1 LISPKSFAQKAL
13 QFYDQHGR
21 KDLPWQQNKS
31 AYSVWV
37 SEIMLQQT
45 QVKTVIPYY
54 LKFIDSFATVDALAK
69 ADIDEVLHH
78 WAGLGYYSRAR
89 NLHACAKIVV
99 EQYQGEFPS
108 DIESMIK
115 LPGIGESTGGAILSL
130 AYGLPEAILDGN
142 VKRVLARVFLV
153 DGWYGNAQVSK
164 TLWQLSRKYTP
175 KRRTGDFNQAM
186 MDLGADICNRAKP
199 RCEECPL
206 SKHCLANLQHK
217 TKEYPHRKPS
227 KKIPT
232 KQATM
237 LLTLN
242 KNAQIQLIK
251 RPPSGIWGGLWSL
264 PEETKPSTKTILVD
278 NFKHTFS
285 HFHLQIKV
293 IKGSQANRVEDNN
306 ALAWHNISDLTK
318 LALPTPIKKFLYK
331 QFQIIEK

>member
-1 LISPKSFAQKAL
+1 
-13 QFYDQHGR
+13 
-21 KDLPWQQNKS
+21 
-31 AYSVWV
+31 
-37 SEIMLQQT
+37 MLQQT

-54 LKFIDSFATVDALAK
+54 LKFISSFATVELLAK
-69 ADIDEVLHH
+69 ADVDEVLHR

-99 EQYQGEFPS
+99 EQYQGEFPL
-108 DIESMIK
+108 DLESMVK

-153 DGWYGNAQVSK
+153 DGWYGNTQVSK
-164 TLWQLSRKYTP
+164 ALWQLSREYTP
-175 KRRTGDFNQAM
+175 KLRTGDFNQAM

-206 SKHCLANLQHK
+206 SKHCLANLQDK

-242 KNAQIQLIK
+242 KQNQIQLFK

-264 PEETKPSTKTILVD
+264 PEETHPSKKTILVD
-278 NFKHTFS
+278 KFKHTFS

-293 IKGSQANRVEDNN
+293 IKGSQTNRVEDNS
-306 ALAWHNISDLTK
+306 ALAWHNIGDLTK

-331 QFQIIEK
+331 QFKIKEK